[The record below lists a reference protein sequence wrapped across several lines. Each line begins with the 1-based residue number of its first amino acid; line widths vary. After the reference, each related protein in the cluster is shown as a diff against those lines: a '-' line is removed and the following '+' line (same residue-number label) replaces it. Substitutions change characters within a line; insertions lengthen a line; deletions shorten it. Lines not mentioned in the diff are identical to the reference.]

1 MSLTS
6 VEHFKKAK
14 YLYVVYPGATG
25 GNHVCNMISICEG
38 FGPRVKKP
46 NYTEWMLKKY
56 KRVGYEVKPP
66 KFVNAHVDDSIHHVD
81 RLYEY
86 VDKDYLLN
94 ANEKIIIQGHLFNF
108 WSAIK
113 KGVLKELG
121 NDYVGIVLDYPSE
134 GSMAHDR
141 IKVYGYE
148 SIHRDYTLPL
158 VIEYLDYNVTIS
170 EDNGF
175 HIDTIKLFTEDGSQY
190 LRELLRDTFE
200 LELPLEADEM
210 HRLWFTWMKHVV
222 NPEVVEF
229 WKNR

>member
-1 MSLTS
+1 MAAAS

-38 FGPRVKKP
+38 FGPRVKKL
-46 NYTEWMLKKY
+46 NYKEWMLKKY
-56 KRVGYEVKPP
+56 KRVDYKLKPP
-66 KFVNAHVDDSIHHVD
+66 KFVNAHVDDNIHHVD

-86 VDKDYLLN
+86 VDKEYLLN
-94 ANEKIIIQGHLFNF
+94 ANEKIIIQGHIFNF
-108 WSAIK
+108 WSALNEGI
-113 KGVLKELG
+113 LSELG
-121 NDYVGIVLDYPSE
+121 QDYVGIVLDYPSE

-141 IKVYGYE
+141 ITVYGYHSE
-148 SIHRDYTLPL
+148 QRQYQFPL
-158 VIEYLDYNVTIS
+158 EIKLLEYSVKIS

-175 HIDTIKLFTEDGSQY
+175 FIDTSKLFTTEGSQY

-200 LELPLEADEM
+200 LELPPEADEM
-210 HRLWFTWMKHVV
+210 HKMWFTWMKHVI